1 VRRITARAS
10 RHLPQPPER
19 VFEYVLPVDLSTV
32 IKRWGPL
39 PGVKG
44 TRDQTGEWDHVGATR
59 TVLLED
65 GSSSREELTAYN
77 PPHHFGYTLKLGP
90 PTSVLASE
98 AAGTWWF
105 RPTDDGGTEIEW
117 AWALAP
123 QPGLGPVIS
132 GVLAPMWER
141 YADQALAAIGA
152 ELAR

>member
-1 VRRITARAS
+1 MRRVTARAS
-10 RHLPQPPER
+10 RYLPQTPER
-19 VFEYVLPVDLSTV
+19 VFEYVPPVDLPTV

-44 TRDQTGEWDHVGATR
+44 TRDQSGTWDHVGATR

-65 GSSSREELTAYN
+65 GSSGKEELTAYN
-77 PPHHFGYTLKLGP
+77 PPHHFGYTLTLGL

-105 RPTDDGGTEIEW
+105 YAADDGGTDLEW

-123 QPGLGPVIS
+123 RPGMGVFIEF
-132 GVLAPMWER
+132 VLAPLWER
-141 YADQALAAIGA
+141 YAQQALGEI
-152 ELAR
+152 ARNLH